1 MSHQMPI
8 SNLSNRIWS
17 VPFDWSIGQ
26 IYVNSVDITN
36 ASLMAFIN
44 DFNEPRW
51 LIKWVTGLADFHKD
65 VYAFRKYS
73 GRSFQSASVCGISR
87 GTLEPQH
94 ICINMLKMLWA
105 INSTTQLVLK
115 ELRQWHRHKSRVGCE
130 HFCILIAPRWSEG
143 NGNELASAF
152 GWGS

>member
-1 MSHQMPI
+1 MSHQMHI

-26 IYVNSVDITN
+26 IYVNSVDIAD

-51 LIKWVTGLADFHKD
+51 LIKWVTGRVDFHKD

-87 GTLEPQH
+87 GTTNLHKYAE
-94 ICINMLKMLWA
+94 NVV
-105 INSTTQLVLK
+105 SDRTTQLNLYSK
-115 ELRQWHRHKSRVGCE
+115 NSDNDIDTNLEWAANI
-130 HFCILIAPRWSEG
+130 F
-143 NGNELASAF
+143 AF
-152 GWGS
+152 

>member
-26 IYVNSVDITN
+26 IYVNSVDIAD

-51 LIKWVTGLADFHKD
+51 LIKWVTGRVDFHKD

-87 GTLEPQH
+87 GTTNLHKYAENVVSDQL
-94 ICINMLKMLWA
+94 N
-105 INSTTQLVLK
+105 NSTCTQRTPTMTST
-115 ELRQWHRHKSRVGCE
+115 EISSGLRTFLHSNRAKMIWGKRKWVG
-130 HFCILIAPRWSEG
+130 
-143 NGNELASAF
+143 
-152 GWGS
+152 

>member
-26 IYVNSVDITN
+26 IYVNSVDIAD

-73 GRSFQSASVCGISR
+73 GRSFQSASVFGISR
-87 GTLEPQH
+87 GTTNLHKNAE
-94 ICINMLKMLWA
+94 NVV
-105 INSTTQLVLK
+105 SDRTTQLNLYSK
-115 ELRQWHRHKSRVGCE
+115 NSDNDIDTNLEWAANI
-130 HFCILIAPRWSEG
+130 F
-143 NGNELASAF
+143 AF
-152 GWGS
+152 

>member
-26 IYVNSVDITN
+26 IYVNSVDIAD

-51 LIKWVTGLADFHKD
+51 LIKWVTGRVDFHKD

-87 GTLEPQH
+87 GTLEPQQ
-94 ICINMLKMLWA
+94 ICINMLKMLWT
-105 INSTTQLVLK
+105 IVQLNSTCTQRTPTMTSTQISSG
-115 ELRQWHRHKSRVGCE
+115 LRTFLHSNRAKMIWGKRKWVG
-130 HFCILIAPRWSEG
+130 
-143 NGNELASAF
+143 
-152 GWGS
+152 